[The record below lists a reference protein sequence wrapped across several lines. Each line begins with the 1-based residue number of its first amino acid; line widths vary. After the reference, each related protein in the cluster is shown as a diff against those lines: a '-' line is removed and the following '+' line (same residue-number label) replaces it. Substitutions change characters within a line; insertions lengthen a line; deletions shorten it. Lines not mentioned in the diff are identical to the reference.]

1 MNPWHN
7 ARLLNTIANALFAF
21 VALAVV
27 VSAVWW
33 IAHRPMFTLRTITVE
48 AARGHDLAHVNDSL
62 LRASGVRRM
71 QGNFFTVDLQ
81 SVRASFEAVPWVRR
95 ATVRR
100 VWPNRLQIGIEEHR
114 VFAGWNDER
123 FLNTFGEVFA
133 VNPDEAEEEG
143 RLPQLAG
150 PPGTEREV
158 MRKFGELAEQLAPL
172 QRRPVSLALSA
183 RYAWKAELD
192 NGTALMLG
200 REQGLPTRERIERFV
215 RVYPELVTRI
225 GQWPNTIDLR
235 YPNGFAIRLAD
246 AQAAAAG
253 AARPGPGGTPSTAT
267 R

>member
-7 ARLLNTIANALFAF
+7 VRLLNTIANTLLTF

-33 IAHRPMFTLRTITVE
+33 VAHRPMFTLRAVAVE
-48 AARGHDLAHVNDSL
+48 PARGQELAHVNDSL
-62 LRASGVRRM
+62 LRASGVRRIE
-71 QGNFFTVDLQ
+71 GNFFTVDLQ
-81 SVRASFEAVPWVRR
+81 AVRASFEAVPWVRR

-114 VFAGWNDER
+114 VFAGWNDAR

-133 VNPDEAEEEG
+133 VNPDEAEEDG
-143 RLPQLAG
+143 PLPELAG
-150 PPGTEREV
+150 PVGTEREV
-158 MRKFGELAEQLAPL
+158 MRKFAELAEQLAPL

-183 RYAWKAELD
+183 RYAWRAELD
-192 NGTALMLG
+192 NGTALILG
-200 REQGLPTRERIERFV
+200 REQGLATRERIERFV
-215 RVYPELVTRI
+215 RVYPELVARI
-225 GQWPNTIDLR
+225 GQWPGTIDLR

-246 AQAAAAG
+246 AQAATAV
-253 AARPGPGGTPSTAT
+253 ARPGSGGTSSSAT